1 MDRLLFEGTKMTP
14 SIILDKDAG
23 EFFISGTSRPENPM
37 EFYKPMFEWL
47 EAHFSSN
54 TSKTILKVQL
64 DYFNTSTSKILL
76 DLFEL
81 FEAKAEDGQDV
92 HVIWYFEEDDEEM
105 QEAGE
110 ELLDLVSISYEVKAK
125 DY

>member
-1 MDRLLFEGTKMTP
+1 
-14 SIILDKDAG
+14 
-23 EFFISGTSRPENPM
+23 
-37 EFYKPMFEWL
+37 
-47 EAHFSSN
+47 
-54 TSKTILKVQL
+54 
-64 DYFNTSTSKILL
+64 
-76 DLFEL
+76 L